1 MKTSHR
7 EIERLKYEFSCLESK
22 FRYSGGKIKSESEA
36 REAAEKKIEELN
48 AEIRELKLK
57 EIGREK
63 EELEVERNMLAG
75 ELKH

>member
-1 MKTSHR
+1 MKSSHR
-7 EIERLKYEFSCLESK
+7 EIEKLKYEISCLESK
-22 FRYSGGKIKSESEA
+22 LRYSGGKIKSETDA

-75 ELKH
+75 KS